1 MKNTKKKKKN
11 KYIFNKITFIL
22 FTICNIYLIINIL
35 SFVGIEDI
43 IRYIIIAILLLIN
56 IIFFIRLKSKNITT
70 SVIMIILSIIF
81 LFISYNANKVLNII
95 NNFSKDKVTY
105 STSLVTLKENNLKL
119 NTIKTIGI
127 LNDET
132 SIDGNI
138 LPNKVIKENNLNRV
152 TIKKYDQFIHILND
166 LYDNK
171 IDAGFLPSNYV
182 TSYNSIDKY
191 TNISKETSVLLTKN
205 QTDKTKNAT
214 TSNKKLTE
222 PFTLLIMGVDSE
234 ADELAKN
241 ASFNGDAL
249 ILVTFNPN
257 TLNATML
264 SIPRDTYVPIACF
277 KNQYENKIT
286 HAAWQGAPCM
296 MKTIENFLDIKIDYY
311 VKINFKGVVD
321 LVDTLKGIE
330 VDVPYNFCEQD
341 SKRRFGKHTIYV
353 EKGIQT
359 LNGEQ
364 VLALARHRKETPEQ
378 YACGKKYLGNTLS
391 DVIRGQN
398 QQLIIKGILN
408 KAKTLNNLNDV
419 YSILE
424 TISKNMDT
432 NMSTKTILSLYDIFM
447 DVVSKK
453 SENTEA
459 INIERLYLS
468 GYEQYIYD
476 ENMQLTLYNYIYYRG
491 SRDDIKKEMKI
502 NLGLIDPEL
511 IKTFTYTTDEEYEK
525 PLIGRGNYKIVDYIE
540 TLPNFKNK
548 SKTDVIS
555 WANKHNINVTFKE
568 EESSIQ
574 EGLIINQNY
583 PYGYRVKNI
592 KNNLIITVSKH
603 SNTNV
608 VEEVTYY
615 DCTLEENKDKNL
627 CLFPNFTD
635 KTLLEFKNW
644 YNKLTKYNINIPSPT
659 YIKIDENDPQYNE
672 AKKGMIVKQ
681 NIKPNTT
688 LSKIDEIVITYIE
701 K

>member
-1 MKNTKKKKKN
+1 
-11 KYIFNKITFIL
+11 
-22 FTICNIYLIINIL
+22 
-35 SFVGIEDI
+35 
-43 IRYIIIAILLLIN
+43 
-56 IIFFIRLKSKNITT
+56 
-70 SVIMIILSIIF
+70 
-81 LFISYNANKVLNII
+81 
-95 NNFSKDKVTY
+95 
-105 STSLVTLKENNLKL
+105 
-119 NTIKTIGI
+119 
-127 LNDET
+127 
-132 SIDGNI
+132 
-138 LPNKVIKENNLNRV
+138 
-152 TIKKYDQFIHILND
+152 
-166 LYDNK
+166 
-171 IDAGFLPSNYV
+171 
-182 TSYNSIDKY
+182 
-191 TNISKETSVLLTKN
+191 
-205 QTDKTKNAT
+205 
-214 TSNKKLTE
+214 
-222 PFTLLIMGVDSE
+222 
-234 ADELAKN
+234 
-241 ASFNGDAL
+241 
-249 ILVTFNPN
+249 
-257 TLNATML
+257 
-264 SIPRDTYVPIACF
+264 
-277 KNQYENKIT
+277 
-286 HAAWQGAPCM
+286 
-296 MKTIENFLDIKIDYY
+296 
-311 VKINFKGVVD
+311 
-321 LVDTLKGIE
+321 
-330 VDVPYNFCEQD
+330 
-341 SKRRFGKHTIYV
+341 
-353 EKGIQT
+353 
-359 LNGEQ
+359 
-364 VLALARHRKETPEQ
+364 
-378 YACGKKYLGNTLS
+378 
-391 DVIRGQN
+391 
-398 QQLIIKGILN
+398 
-408 KAKTLNNLNDV
+408 
-419 YSILE
+419 
-424 TISKNMDT
+424 
-432 NMSTKTILSLYDIFM
+432 M

-491 SRDDIKKEMKI
+491 SRDDVKKEMKI

-672 AKKGMIVKQ
+672 DKKGMIVKQ